1 MNQLLLFALFTHF
14 LILQLSNPL
23 SPPDIRVTQPYVLL
37 SSRCGV
43 TQLTG
48 LSLHT
53 SSTPPLPRCWTL
65 LWVVLHHCPSCPPV
79 HWADL
84 SWLISVSLT
93 PSRPNI
99 SSENSLL
106 SVCIS
111 LCISILSNKCVHRTP
126 LRCAGLGIFLSSVQ
140 SIFHKP
146 LDCEDR
152 KSFESVPMESPNTDM
167 SQ

>member
-53 SSTPPLPRCWTL
+53 SSTPPLTP
-65 LWVVLHHCPSCPPV
+65 VLNPPV
-79 HWADL
+79 GSSSSLPLLPSGALHRSELANLCELNAKPTEHQQWELPSL
-84 SWLISVSLT
+84 SLYFSLYQY
-93 PSRPNI
+93 P
-99 SSENSLL
+99 
-106 SVCIS
+106 V
-111 LCISILSNKCVHRTP
+111 KQM
-126 LRCAGLGIFLSSVQ
+126 CAQ
-140 SIFHKP
+140 A
-146 LDCEDR
+146 R
-152 KSFESVPMESPNTDM
+152 R
-167 SQ
+167 